1 MIRPQTGPP
10 PFPERLERN
19 LRSYRRTMRR
29 TKLTEHFA
37 VALTALV
44 ASFLVVAALD
54 RLFDTSAL
62 LRGLLL
68 GMALAVA
75 AVVVHGPWASLF
87 EPLAGRIDFDAAGR
101 ATIG

>member
-1 MIRPQTGPP
+1 MTRPQTGPP

-54 RLFDTSAL
+54 RLFDTNAL
-62 LRGLLL
+62 LRGCSS
-68 GMALAVA
+68 AW
-75 AVVVHGPWASLF
+75 PWRSRPSWSR
-87 EPLAGRIDFDAAGR
+87 EPCPAGTCATGTCARWPGR
-101 ATIG
+101 